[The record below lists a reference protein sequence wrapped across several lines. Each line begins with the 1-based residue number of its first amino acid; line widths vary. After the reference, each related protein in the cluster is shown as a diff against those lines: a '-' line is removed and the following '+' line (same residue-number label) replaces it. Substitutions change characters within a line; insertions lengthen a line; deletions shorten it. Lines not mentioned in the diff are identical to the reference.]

1 MVVKKLLSSLPA
13 MVTIMLAIIAMLS
26 CSVVVVHSSE
36 VKPANGMHNY
46 NLLLSDQVHVLGL
59 RSEIAKFLMMTM
71 EPCMQM
77 QLELIWREAIRAYRH
92 RRHRA
97 AVCMHTAMS
106 RRRHS

>member
-59 RSEIAKFLMMTM
+59 RSDEIAKFLMMTM

-77 QLELIWREAIRAYRH
+77 QL
-92 RRHRA
+92 
-97 AVCMHTAMS
+97 
-106 RRRHS
+106 